1 MHWTF
6 GNILGTTAIHQVD
19 FVLLQKSERELAE
32 KPGPVYNLHR
42 KNTDESNYTLG
53 KHKTKQKKSLKN
65 MGWDL
70 SLR

>member
-42 KNTDESNYTLG
+42 KKNIDESNHTLG
-53 KHKTKQKKSLKN
+53 KHKTKQKNDIVS
-65 MGWDL
+65 
-70 SLR
+70 